1 MNTCMHSLQ
10 YVAGYLCSKIRIIRQ
25 LYLLANKILLH
36 IMRNCSIQY
45 WFDMSLDLPDQLD
58 IQIRPH
64 IQLS

>member
-1 MNTCMHSLQ
+1 MHGLQ
-10 YVAGYLCSKIRIIRQ
+10 YVVGYLCFQIRIIIRQ

-45 WFDMSLDLPDQLD
+45 WFDMNLDLPDQLD

>member
-10 YVAGYLCSKIRIIRQ
+10 YVAGYLCSKIRIIDC
-25 LYLLANKILLH
+25 LLRH
-36 IMRNCSIQY
+36 IIINCSIQY
-45 WFDMSLDLPDQLD
+45 WLDMSLDLPDQLD

>member
-1 MNTCMHSLQ
+1 MHGLQ
-10 YVAGYLCSKIRIIRQ
+10 YVVGYLCFQIRIIEIRK

-45 WFDMSLDLPDQLD
+45 WFDMNLDLPDQLD

>member
-1 MNTCMHSLQ
+1 MHGLQ
-10 YVAGYLCSKIRIIRQ
+10 YVVGYLCFQIRIIRK

-45 WFDMSLDLPDQLD
+45 WFDMNLDLPDQLD

>member
-1 MNTCMHSLQ
+1 MHSLQ
-10 YVAGYLCSKIRIIRQ
+10 YVAVYLCSKIRILR
-25 LYLLANKILLH
+25 H
-36 IMRNCSIQY
+36 IIINCSIQY

>member
-1 MNTCMHSLQ
+1 MHGLQ
-10 YVAGYLCSKIRIIRQ
+10 YAVGYLCFQIRIIECIRK

-45 WFDMSLDLPDQLD
+45 WFDMNLDLPDQLD

>member
-1 MNTCMHSLQ
+1 MHGLQ
-10 YVAGYLCSKIRIIRQ
+10 YGVGYLCFQ
-25 LYLLANKILLH
+25 ILRH

-45 WFDMSLDLPDQLD
+45 WFDMNLDLPDQLD